1 MVNKLW
7 IFFIVMMLVSAS
19 CYHENH
25 PQVEIPEHQLSK
37 KQMVDILTDVYLAEG
52 AITYHRMN
60 KTLTEEKSA
69 GYFKLIFDEHHI
81 THRILKDNL
90 RYYNASPEE
99 MEKIM
104 EDVLANLSK
113 LQAEVMAMK
122 DPANDTIPG
131 QINDTLPSRYIPS
144 LLYQEVWSYASLID
158 SLLFIP
164 VDTVANRLNDST
176 FNE

>member
-1 MVNKLW
+1 MVNKFL
-7 IFFIVMMLVSAS
+7 ILFIVMMLVSAS

-69 GYFKLIFDEHHI
+69 SYFKLIFDEHHI

-90 RYYNASPEE
+90 RYYNATPEE

-122 DPANDTIPG
+122 DPVNDTIPW
-131 QINDTLPSRYIPS
+131 QINDTLPSQYTPS

-158 SLLFIP
+158 SLLFQP
-164 VDTVANRLNDST
+164 VDLDSFVNNDSL
-176 FNE
+176 FSE